1 MSLTKLD
8 IDRFI
13 TTLRTKSKEF
23 NSISNVQLASMLEET
38 MSNIKEVAFF
48 WATICSDNNGTT
60 KTPAEGEEWLGGPF
74 ASVLAC
80 LLYTSD
86 AADE

>member
-23 NSISNVQLASMLEET
+23 NSISNT
-38 MSNIKEVAFF
+38 
-48 WATICSDNNGTT
+48 
-60 KTPAEGEEWLGGPF
+60 
-74 ASVLAC
+74 
-80 LLYTSD
+80 
-86 AADE
+86 